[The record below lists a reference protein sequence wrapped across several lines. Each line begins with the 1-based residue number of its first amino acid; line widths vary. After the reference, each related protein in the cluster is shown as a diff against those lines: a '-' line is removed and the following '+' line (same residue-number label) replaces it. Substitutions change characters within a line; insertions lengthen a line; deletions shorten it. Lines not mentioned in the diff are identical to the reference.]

1 MKKID
6 NEFQDYYFLNQDGSV
21 YNSKTDKII
30 KADKDHMFALKTV
43 DNKYKRI
50 ALKTLYKLVYDENF
64 CIDRIEDLEGQKW
77 KVIDSKAS
85 GYLVSNKGRIKS
97 QHGYNAYLL
106 KPYPNPKG
114 YFRVDVI
121 INKKRYCK
129 LVHRL
134 VASAFLPKPDD
145 IDMQLHH
152 IDFDKSNNCVEN
164 LQWLNVSD
172 HRKKHDERKKYVST
186 KSEKNIH

>member
-64 CIDRIEDLEGQKW
+64 CIDRIEDLEG
-77 KVIDSKAS
+77 
-85 GYLVSNKGRIKS
+85 
-97 QHGYNAYLL
+97 
-106 KPYPNPKG
+106 
-114 YFRVDVI
+114 
-121 INKKRYCK
+121 
-129 LVHRL
+129 
-134 VASAFLPKPDD
+134 
-145 IDMQLHH
+145 
-152 IDFDKSNNCVEN
+152 
-164 LQWLNVSD
+164 
-172 HRKKHDERKKYVST
+172 
-186 KSEKNIH
+186 